1 MVSPLCEVKDGSGAY
16 QSTDGGVNVT
26 PANVITIRLIDTSA
40 DVWSIACLSTDD
52 LSSADDVNEALVV
65 NHLLRTATFTAP
77 AEGRAYIFQ
86 SVVNRGVGPN
96 GKIVSAYTTTFG
108 IYTVQ
113 GGTRVLA
120 VNETTEGGESGWI
133 SPVNWMIRN
142 GAGAGSAVA
151 DDIGKSAGSAIDRV
165 RGFNGVALETTDTPS
180 PGDVWVKRG
189 SKYRSAKP
197 SPWVNV
203 KDFGAVGDGVA
214 DDTTAI
220 QLAVAA
226 VKAATLASGQGA
238 RLHFPAGVYR
248 CSSML
253 DFDSTDG
260 SHLYQSVTICGDGG
274 GLTGSWRSASTLIY
288 TGGNVRAFISARS
301 SLGFSIKDMAVLYNN
316 SAFEGTLVDL
326 SHSAAGY
333 DTNNATLS
341 GCIFASDGVLL
352 TTAKNLILLDS
363 TICSVIENCTIYGA
377 VAGIRGVGGT
387 GYTVEHAAG
396 YVNRVTIYG
405 CSFDKCT
412 LGAIVNPVGQGWV
425 ISNNTFELINMPTA
439 LTCDATSGGPGCS
452 GLRFEGNWLGDCN
465 IAYNLIGAVH
475 NNGYLR
481 FQGASFDNNYFGLP
495 FEKRAIVIGPSF
507 GVSITGNVI
516 GTIDF
521 SLIPGEGTLCHGV
534 TVTGNYLQGDN
545 TEDYP
550 WFKGICQF
558 DAMTHVFVGMLQEN
572 RVYIAGNNHTTQGPL
587 DHRVMSG
594 HIVTIPT
601 LFAQPTI
608 LGVTNIAAT
617 LDGAWY
623 KGSNDIAGRITLV
636 STGGGGAA
644 GEQCTLT
651 FKHKYDSSNGTKPK
665 VVLMPENAAAATV
678 SGGIYVDPDFAT
690 FDIVAPSGLPAGT
703 YVWAYHVFG

>member
-1 MVSPLCEVKDGSGAY
+1 MSEPNFSINYSARRFGSTVVARGNVLIQVENNTDYFTVATTANRNGRR
-16 QSTDGGVNVT
+16 STAISLDYLGSNVT
-26 PANVITIRLIDTSA
+26 
-40 DVWSIACLSTDD
+40 
-52 LSSADDVNEALVV
+52 
-65 NHLLRTATFTAP
+65 
-77 AEGRAYIFQ
+77 
-86 SVVNRGVGPN
+86 
-96 GKIVSAYTTTFG
+96 
-108 IYTVQ
+108 
-113 GGTRVLA
+113 GGTVSIQQTGTISAEL
-120 VNETTEGGESGWI
+120 SGL
-133 SPVNWMIRN
+133 S
-142 GAGAGSAVA
+142 AGVA
-151 DDIGKSAGSAIDRV
+151 SWVRCSSTGTIERCTPATGDDIIGYAEADGRVHLMFGVLKEFMASGSPQGQI
-165 RGFNGVALETTDTPS
+165 
-180 PGDVWVKRG
+180 
-189 SKYRSAKP
+189 
-197 SPWVNV
+197 NV
-203 KDFGAVGDGVA
+203 KDYGAVGDGVA
-214 DDTTAI
+214 DDTAAI
-220 QLAVAA
+220 QAAVAA
-226 VKAATLASGQGA
+226 VKLRALATGQGA
-238 RLHFPAGVYR
+238 RLHFPAGVYL

-253 DFDSTDG
+253 DFDSTDAG
-260 SHLYQSVTICGDGG
+260 HLYQSVTLYGDGG

-288 TGGNVRAFISARS
+288 TGGDVRAFISARS
-301 SLGFSIKDMAVLYNN
+301 SAGFSIQGLAVLYNN

-341 GCIFASDGVLL
+341 GCIFASDGALL
-352 TTAKNLILLDS
+352 TSAKNLILLDG

-412 LGAIVNPVGQGWV
+412 LGAIVNPGGQGWV
-425 ISNNTFELINMPTA
+425 ISNNTFELISMPTA
-439 LTCDATSGGPGCS
+439 LTCDATSGGPSCS

-465 IAYNLIGAVH
+465 TDYNLIGAVH

-521 SLIPGEGTLCHGV
+521 SLIPGEGTLCQGV
-534 TVTGNYLQGDN
+534 TVSGNYLQGDN
-545 TEDYP
+545 AEANP
-550 WFKGICQF
+550 WFKGICQYSGGL
-558 DAMTHVFVGMLQEN
+558 FVGMLQEN
-572 RVYIAGNNHTTQGPL
+572 RVFIAGNNHTSQGPL

-594 HIVTIPT
+594 HLVTIPT
-601 LFAQPTI
+601 LFTQPTI
-608 LGVTNIAAT
+608 LGVTNVTAT

-644 GEQCTLT
+644 GSQCTLT
-651 FKHKYDSSNGTKPK
+651 FKLAYDSSNGTKPK

-678 SGGIYVDPDFAT
+678 SGGIYVDPDFDT

>member
-1 MVSPLCEVKDGSGAY
+1 MEDFSIHWNS
-16 QSTDGGVNVT
+16 
-26 PANVITIRLIDTSA
+26 RLSNAASA
-40 DVWSIACLSTDD
+40 
-52 LSSADDVNEALVV
+52 
-65 NHLLRTATFTAP
+65 
-77 AEGRAYIFQ
+77 
-86 SVVNRGVGPN
+86 
-96 GKIVSAYTTTFG
+96 
-108 IYTVQ
+108 
-113 GGTRVLA
+113 LA
-120 VNETTEGGESGWI
+120 VGQVVVRNDDGEYLPATAANRAATG
-133 SPVNWMIRN
+133 R
-142 GAGAGSAVA
+142 
-151 DDIGKSAGSAIDRV
+151 KSAGLA
-165 RGFNGVALETTDTPS
+165 
-180 PGDVWVKRG
+180 
-189 SKYRSAKP
+189 RSAADSRNTGFAGQFCGLVP
-197 SPWVNV
+197 ASLSGLEEGPQDDYVRVDADGFLERVTTPDFENDDVVGRCDADGTAYVIFGGAVVSGESIWVNV
-203 KDFGAVGDGVA
+203 RRFGAKGDGVT
-214 DDTTAI
+214 DDTAAI
-220 QLAVAA
+220 QAAVAA
-226 VKAATLASGQGA
+226 VKLRALATGQGA
-238 RLHFPAGVYR
+238 RLYFPAGVYL
-248 CSSML
+248 SEEMI
-253 DFDSTDG
+253 DFDSTDAG
-260 SHLYQSVTICGDGG
+260 HLYQSVTICGDGG

-288 TGGNVRAFISARS
+288 TGGDVRAFISARS
-301 SLGFSIKDMAVLYNN
+301 SLGFSIQGLAVLYNN

-341 GCIFASDGVLL
+341 GCIFASDGALL
-352 TTAKNLILLDS
+352 TSAKNLILLDS

-425 ISNNTFELINMPTA
+425 ISNNTFELISMPTA

-465 IAYNLIGAVH
+465 TDYNLIGAVH

-495 FEKRAIVIGPSF
+495 FAKRAIVIGPSF

-534 TVTGNYLQGDN
+534 VVAGNYLQGDN

-550 WFKGICQF
+550 WFKGICKF
-558 DAMTHVFVGMLQEN
+558 DAMSHVFVGMLQEN

-594 HIVTIPT
+594 HLVTIPT
-601 LFAQPTI
+601 LFTQPSV

-644 GEQCTLT
+644 GSQCTLT
-651 FKHKYDSSNGTKPK
+651 FKLAYDSSNGTKPK

-678 SGGIYVDPDFAT
+678 SGGIYVDPDFDT

-703 YVWAYHVFG
+703 YVWAYHVIG